1 MSGSSGGPPTVTVD
15 VTEEPQRFEGASL
28 AALFGAVLLL
38 VSPFLTWFDPGG
50 SAWTLFELLDLVIV
64 FAAVYV
70 GVTATTRLLDVDHGS
85 DRRGVP
91 IAGGFALVAILAT
104 MVEPPP
110 VALDASLGFGAWLAL
125 LGSVIIVA
133 AGLLDLARVSV
144 TVSVGGPE
152 GDGLPVDDQPL
163 RSPQPPTWNPSRPE
177 GAPAPAPAPAAPP
190 LGPGPAS
197 TEAPPSRSPS
207 LLRPNT
213 PPPAPEQVPE
223 GD

>member
-1 MSGSSGGPPTVTVD
+1 
-15 VTEEPQRFEGASL
+15 VTEQPQRFEGASL

-50 SAWTLFELLDLVIV
+50 SAWTLFELVDLVV
-64 FAAVYV
+64 VAAAVYV
-70 GVTATTRLLDVDHGS
+70 GVTATTRLLDVAGGT

-91 IAGGFALVAILAT
+91 IAGGLALVTVLAT

-110 VALDASLGFGAWLAL
+110 LARDASLGFGAWLAL

-144 TVSVGGPE
+144 TVSVGREADDGPAGTE
-152 GDGLPVDDQPL
+152 
-163 RSPQPPTWNPSRPE
+163 PPT
-177 GAPAPAPAPAAPP
+177 PAPASPPTPASAPA
-190 LGPGPAS
+190 PAS
-197 TEAPPSRSPS
+197 TEAPPSRTPS
-207 LLRPNT
+207 LLRPEHPSAGT
-213 PPPAPEQVPE
+213 GQRPE